1 MKSGGT
7 AAQAYTLFM
16 IDQVGQDFVDEMIRT
31 KSEPVK
37 MYKADYEEILAELKE
52 QIKQQEQRLG
62 GS

>member
-1 MKSGGT
+1 
-7 AAQAYTLFM
+7 
-16 IDQVGQDFVDEMIRT
+16 
-31 KSEPVK
+31 

>member
-1 MKSGGT
+1 
-7 AAQAYTLFM
+7 L
-16 IDQVGQDFVDEMIRT
+16 IDQLGQDLVDEMIRT